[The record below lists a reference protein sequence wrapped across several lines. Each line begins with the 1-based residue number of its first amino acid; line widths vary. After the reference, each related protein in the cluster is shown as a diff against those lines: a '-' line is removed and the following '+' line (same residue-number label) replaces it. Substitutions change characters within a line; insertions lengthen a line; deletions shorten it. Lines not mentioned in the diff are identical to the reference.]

1 MEEATPKTNIKSI
14 TYDSQ
19 IRVLKVEFINGK
31 KFQYLDVPEH
41 LYNILM
47 SLDFKDQFLN
57 DEIRF
62 GYLYQ
67 KIK

>member
-1 MEEATPKTNIKSI
+1 M
-14 TYDSQ
+14 
-19 IRVLKVEFINGK
+19 
-31 KFQYLDVPEH
+31 FQYLDVPEH